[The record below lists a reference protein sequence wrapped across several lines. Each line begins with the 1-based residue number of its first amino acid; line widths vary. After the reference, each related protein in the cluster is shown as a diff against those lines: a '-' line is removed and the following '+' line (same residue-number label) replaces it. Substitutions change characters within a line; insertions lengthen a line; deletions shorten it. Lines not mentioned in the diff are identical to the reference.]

1 MRKSFIFIAIAFFI
15 AFPAVFAEN
24 LVISG
29 EDLRLTYVPI
39 SDSVKPT
46 DIDESFSVIKGF
58 HLYIR
63 KKKGISSVLL
73 CETTKDP
80 DGKMDNF
87 SFRAKEW
94 NSTNGDE
101 ITYLDGKPLVS
112 EYAKFRVA
120 DSTPEKDSQFG
131 EAFHLYI
138 PIEMIYG
145 YPWER
150 NGAVRVRKGTF
161 VNIRAFEKPYADYEG
176 SFADNPF
183 MFDLKIPDPPPT
195 PPVKVPVLTD
205 NYNPKAAKSFES
217 LAEDTGG
224 KLVASNLNRLPEDIM
239 ESIERMSPKENIDIV
254 FTLDAT
260 GSMKDDVKEL
270 RERWLPMLEEALKRE
285 GNDQFGSVRLGLL
298 LYRDYGD
305 DYSYK
310 KLPVKM
316 FDFTEDI
323 EQFKKNMN
331 RFVINGGE
339 GGDIPEAVYEGLF
352 AALDFFN
359 WRKGAQ
365 KKIIL
370 IGDAEPHPRP
380 RVSQKYSRD
389 LVVQTATEKGIP
401 IDAIIVP
408 DNKKDR
414 GRK

>member
-1 MRKSFIFIAIAFFI
+1 MRKTTFAAALAALALSAA
-15 AFPAVFAEN
+15 APASAADN
-24 LVISG
+24 LLISG
-29 EDLRLTYVPI
+29 EDLRLTYVPA
-39 SDSVKPT
+39 DEENPD
-46 DIDESFSVIKGF
+46 DIDASFRTIAGF

-63 KKKGISSVLL
+63 KKDGMNSVLL

-94 NSTNGDE
+94 NPVNGDE
-101 ITYLDGKPLVS
+101 VTYLDGKPLTS
-112 EYAKFRVA
+112 KYAKYRLA
-120 DSTPEKDSQFG
+120 DSTPEADDQFG
-131 EAFHLYI
+131 QAFHVYI
-138 PIEMIYG
+138 PMEMVYG

-150 NGAVRVRKGTF
+150 NGEVRVKKGTF
-161 VNIRAFEKPYADYEG
+161 INIRAFEKPHADYEG

-183 MFDLKIPDPPPT
+183 MFDLVVPPPPA
-195 PPVKVPVLTD
+195 PPVPILTD
-205 NYNPKAAKSFES
+205 SYNPKAAQSFGDI
-217 LAEDTGG
+217 ADATGG
-224 KLVASNLNRLPEDIM
+224 QMSVSDLDRLPDDVMAALDRIN
-239 ESIERMSPKENIDIV
+239 PKENVDIV
-254 FTLDAT
+254 FTIDAT

-270 RERWLPMLEEALKRE
+270 RERWLPMLEEALKRR

-339 GGDIPEAVYEGLF
+339 GGDIPEAVYEGLC
-352 AALDFFN
+352 ASLDFFS
-359 WRKGAQ
+359 WRKGAE

-370 IGDAEPHPRP
+370 IGDAEPHPKP
-380 RVSQKYSRD
+380 RGTGKYGRAA
-389 LVVQTATEKGIP
+389 VEKLAKSKGVK
-401 IDAIIVP
+401 IDTIIVP
-408 DNKKDR
+408 DNKADR